1 MYILSNILKE
11 KENID
16 NIHLKQQQLQQRSGM
31 LGQILWTYWFFTLPK
46 DKSVDIKRYVRTIP
60 EKKTNDSQIV
70 VPRNLYNEIILIH
83 SNNLEGS
90 VKLLWQ
96 KILLNL
102 KLVWKQVKMK
112 KELSY
117 AEDKD
122 TENLSLDEDKNNSVS
137 IMLENYYSLV
147 WWPLVSGL
155 EI

>member
-1 MYILSNILKE
+1 
-11 KENID
+11 
-16 NIHLKQQQLQQRSGM
+16 
-31 LGQILWTYWFFTLPK
+31 
-46 DKSVDIKRYVRTIP
+46 
-60 EKKTNDSQIV
+60 
-70 VPRNLYNEIILIH
+70 
-83 SNNLEGS
+83 
-90 VKLLWQ
+90 
-96 KILLNL
+96 
-102 KLVWKQVKMK
+102 MK